1 MKNDNN
7 VKNVSSKKT
16 GKSSVTDN
24 NSDNDVDYKNNSAS
38 NSRSKSTSNISP
50 SSGNIKGV

>member
-7 VKNVSSKKT
+7 AKNVSSKKT
-16 GKSSVTDN
+16 GKSSITDN
-24 NSDNDVDYKNNSAS
+24 NSDNDVDYKNISTS
-38 NSRSKSTSNISP
+38 NSRSKSTSNKSP